1 MGEIKRIFC
10 QKNINWGFFN
20 DHGYWHCNAHLN
32 NFIVKPPQANSR
44 LTLPLDFDLAFTKEE
59 YINIDLDSKKYG
71 QKDDQNFEQLLL
83 SEYNSMEMSISGL
96 EIMNFKYGI

>member
-1 MGEIKRIFC
+1 MGEVKRVFC
-10 QKNINWGFFN
+10 EKGINWGYFN

-32 NFIVKPPQANSR
+32 NFIITPPQLNKR

-59 YINIDLDSKKYG
+59 FINIDYASEAYG
-71 QKDDQNFEQLLL
+71 KRDDDEFERLLL

-96 EIMNFKYGI
+96 EIMNFTYSI